1 MQYLRIVLASLNGD
15 DLPSDSNDV
24 ANEKLAVLWEDCAY
38 LQRIKCAPGAERS
51 KPTEAMI
58 WNCPPFLAM
67 PELEILKPRVVLHLG
82 RTDLRREWIVRESG
96 YGEEQGP
103 HLERDTATI
112 RTRPS
117 RWG

>member
-24 ANEKLAVLWEDCAY
+24 ANEKLVVLWEDCAY